1 MWEQR
6 AARCADV
13 VDQLEVP
20 GIGTLLLAN
29 RTVEL
34 DSIMFDT
41 SNGGSVPLSPAR
53 SRDGLD
59 DLEAI
64 RRDPADRPADLRA
77 R

>member
-20 GIGTLLLAN
+20 GIGILLLAN

-34 DSIMFDT
+34 DSIVSDT
-41 SNGGSVPLSPAR
+41 SNGGSVPFGPVR
-53 SRDGLD
+53 SRSVP
-59 DLEAI
+59 
-64 RRDPADRPADLRA
+64 RRPR
-77 R
+77 